1 MTTAA
6 DIPDA
11 HELYK
16 ALTETS
22 TTVKLFYV
30 ASEAVEQAMEKM
42 PGQIPLVPSTMK
54 THQVVTFTP
63 GEILYREI
71 SCMCSTQK
79 QLRCQCFT
87 TQHFTFNMI
96 AQKVATEAIAWE
108 SGDLI
113 GKWCVI
119 KYDNDLYPGIIM
131 ETDETHALVKC
142 MHCVGVN
149 RFFWPPRDDFLWYL
163 FDDVLEI
170 IQAPQP
176 VTSRHMEIQ
185 RDVWMRLSQSL

>member
-1 MTTAA
+1 MLHHTAF
-6 DIPDA
+6 
-11 HELYK
+11 H
-16 ALTETS
+16 
-22 TTVKLFYV
+22 
-30 ASEAVEQAMEKM
+30 
-42 PGQIPLVPSTMK
+42 
-54 THQVVTFTP
+54 
-63 GEILYREI
+63 
-71 SCMCSTQK
+71 
-79 QLRCQCFT
+79 
-87 TQHFTFNMI
+87 FNMT

-131 ETDETHALVKC
+131 ETDETHTLVKC
-142 MHCVGVN
+142 MHRVGVN